1 MDRRPGCHE
10 RDGSLILAVV
20 ATRAYLFGE
29 VSMKMSMLVLMAVA
43 TLTAAPQSNV
53 QVFKLATGETL
64 AFPFQSGIP
73 TPSESAWAFCR
84 GAGPAFAPDG
94 KDIRLNWV
102 IDLRSKRSALRD
114 VTAVKMQ
121 EVSGKEVLT
130 LFTGTPKPTKDGLMI
145 YAPGEIVTR
154 SAYPWLYEPERTIL
168 VIRVELERPG
178 EKPDVLLQ
186 PVLIGPDVKK
196 QLQAAGYLR

>member
-1 MDRRPGCHE
+1 M
-10 RDGSLILAVV
+10 
-20 ATRAYLFGE
+20 T
-29 VSMKMSMLVLMAVA
+29 MWMLVLMAVA
-43 TLTAAPQSNV
+43 TLTAAPQRNM
-53 QVFKLATGETL
+53 QTFTLATGEVL

-73 TPSESAWAFCR
+73 VPSESAWAFCR

-94 KDIRLNWV
+94 KDIRVNWAV
-102 IDLRSKRSALRD
+102 DLRSKRSALRD
-114 VTAVKMQ
+114 VTAVKVQ

-130 LFTGTPKPTKDGLMI
+130 LFTGTPKQTKDGLMI
-145 YAPGEIVTR
+145 YAPGELLTQ
-154 SAYPWLYEPERTIL
+154 STYPWLYTPDRTVL
-168 VIRVELERPG
+168 VIRIELERPG